1 MNSTLEFTPTKTE
14 RPLWGL
20 HLQAKGKDEKQ
31 MGKPIRK
38 NSKIKGAYYLNLDN
52 RTKERIPKAKNSFKC
67 SCVSK
72 EPVNKDIFLTFRNG
86 ERKTMQPIR
95 IKTES
100 LTRIR
105 TISASSDE
113 HLSNT

>member
-1 MNSTLEFTPTKTE
+1 
-14 RPLWGL
+14 
-20 HLQAKGKDEKQ
+20 
-31 MGKPIRK
+31 MGKPTRK

-52 RTKERIPKAKNSFKC
+52 RTKERIPQAKNSFKC

-113 HLSNT
+113 HLSNN